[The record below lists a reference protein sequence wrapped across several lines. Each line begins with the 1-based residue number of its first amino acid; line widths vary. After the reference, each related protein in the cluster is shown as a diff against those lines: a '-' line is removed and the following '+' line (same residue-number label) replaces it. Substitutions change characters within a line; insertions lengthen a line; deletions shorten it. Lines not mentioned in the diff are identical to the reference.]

1 MGPNGNRRHHC
12 TTLKWLAGFFGLFVF
27 LALARA
33 EISAPWLAGLTTQ
46 KKPGDFTALEN
57 ASFRY
62 KFGWLGLKAGEGS
75 VQLLVQSDGSLKAI
89 ASGGTTGWPRS
100 LFKLDVT
107 HECTANR
114 STFLPIHVSQ
124 DERYAFEDVQTTI
137 DFNSRHVVSLRV
149 SSKNPDAAKP
159 RDLDYSPVFSLETAF
174 LWVRSQPLNPGEQER
189 MVVWANNSGYLA
201 TIRVL
206 GREKLRFDGQDRNT
220 IKLDLELQTIDMNL
234 ELKKHKLFKS
244 GRGWVSDDALRIPL
258 RVEADIFIG
267 SVFAELESYK
277 LGS

>member
-1 MGPNGNRRHHC
+1 MGPDRNRRHRR
-12 TTLKWLAGFFGLFVF
+12 TPLNWLAGFFGLFVLVTF
-27 LALARA
+27 ARA

-46 KKPGDFTALEN
+46 KKPGAFTALEN

-62 KFGWLGLKAGEGS
+62 KFGWLGLKAGEGD
-75 VQLLVQSDGSLKAI
+75 VQLIVQSDGTLKAI

-124 DERYAFEDVQTTI
+124 DEKYASEDVQTTI

-149 SSKNPDAAKP
+149 SSKNPDSAKP

-174 LWVRSQPLNPGEQER
+174 LWVRSQPLTTGELER

-201 TIRVL
+201 TIRVV
-206 GREKLRFDGQDRNT
+206 GREKLRFDGEDRNT
-220 IKLDLELQTIDMNL
+220 IKLDLELQTIDKNL
-234 ELKKHKLFKS
+234 ELKKHKLFRS
-244 GRGWVSDDALRIPL
+244 GRGWLSDDALRIPL

-277 LGS
+277 LGG